1 MSPRTKTTD
10 SATRRRRTQPQAR
23 EAILNAA
30 RELFAE
36 RGYANTTTRAIAQL
50 AEASEVLLYR
60 YFNSKAELFEQA
72 VSGPFNQLMEEAH
85 ALLEDTDPG
94 VVAHSR
100 QFCRKLYELF
110 VADRRLIMALISTRA
125 YEAAPAD
132 DAGRANAFRQYFE
145 RAEGGLTDFYDD
157 KGMQPGFSPAFAA
170 RLAFAAVFSTA
181 LLQDWLFR
189 DVGDRDAIMAAVSE
203 FVTRALYAAPVAEF
217 PSPARY
223 QRHWRRTRLGRQAD
237 RLS

>member
-1 MSPRTKTTD
+1 MSTSTKTTP
-10 SATRRRRTQPQAR
+10 APTRRRRTQAEAR

-60 YFNSKAELFEQA
+60 YFHSKAELFEQA

-85 ALLEDTDPG
+85 SLLEDQDAG
-94 VVAHSR
+94 VVAYSR
-100 QFCRKLYELF
+100 EFCRKLYDLF

-132 DAGRANAFRQYFE
+132 DAGRASAFRQYFE
-145 RAEGGLTDFYDD
+145 RAESGLTDFYDD
-157 KGMQPGFSPAFAA
+157 KGMEPGFSPAFAA
-170 RLAFAAVFSTA
+170 RLAFAAVFSTV

-189 DVGDRDAIMAAVSE
+189 DVGDRDAIMSAISE
-203 FVTRALYAAPVAEF
+203 FVARALYAAPVAEF
-217 PSPARY
+217 PSAARY
-223 QRHWRRTRLGRQAD
+223 QRRWRRTRSGRPSD
-237 RLS
+237 RRS